1 MKRYTARLRL
11 LDSQLSVAQVKAVI
25 ESELLRA
32 PITFKLG
39 AVALTEGNVALVEI
53 ASGEKQADLAR
64 RLKALESKTS
74 AWLECVGWG
83 WVVSGAAIKNVSEA
97 PSGEHDPYNSAP
109 AQTENAKEYTLDAK
123 RFVAKQFVRLVSVVG
138 FVAALVLFVLGA
150 LNIFSF
156 NCIMLAAWPTLFFTN
171 ALSIFWTFPWASRV
185 RCDQEGV
192 EVKYLLGSSSK
203 RWAWADIEELDMM
216 TLAFNR
222 AHVIRSKKI
231 SLKFSI
237 EDFNEQPALIKTL
250 LDRASLYFVE
260 GSFVGTYKR
269 FDAE

>member
-1 MKRYTARLRL
+1 MRRYTARLRTL
-11 LDSQLSVAQVKAVI
+11 APLGEAQIKAAI
-25 ESELLRA
+25 EGELLRA

-53 ASGEKQADLAR
+53 ASGEKRADLAR

-74 AWLECVGWG
+74 TQLECVGWG
-83 WVVSGAAIKNVSEA
+83 WVVSGAAIKSAAEA
-97 PSGEHDPYNSAP
+97 PSGEHDPYISAL
-109 AQTENAKEYTLDAK
+109 AQTENAREYTLDAR
-123 RFVAKQFVRLVSVVG
+123 RFVGKQFVRLVSVVG
-138 FVAALVLFVLGA
+138 FVAALVLFVLRA
-150 LNIFSF
+150 LDTLSF
-156 NCIMLAAWPTLFFTN
+156 NCIMLAAWPAMFFTN

-185 RCDQEGV
+185 RCDQESI

-203 RWAWADIEELDMM
+203 RWAWADIKELDMM
-216 TLAFNR
+216 TLASNR

-237 EDFNEQPALIKTL
+237 EDFNEQPTLIKTI
-250 LDRASLYFVE
+250 LDRASLHFVA
-260 GSFVGTYKR
+260 GSFVGTYKC